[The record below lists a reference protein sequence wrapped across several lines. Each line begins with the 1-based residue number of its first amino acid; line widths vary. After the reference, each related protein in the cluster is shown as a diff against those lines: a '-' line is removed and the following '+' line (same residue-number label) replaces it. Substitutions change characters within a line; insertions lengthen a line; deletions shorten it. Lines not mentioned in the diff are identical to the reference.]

1 MIPLI
6 LRYLER
12 RHGDLRTGPARTAC
26 GKAAGLTGIC
36 LNVLLFA
43 AKLVIGLVSGSVAI
57 TADAVN
63 NLTDASGSVLTLL
76 GFRLAEKPADEDHP
90 FGHARVEYLTGL
102 AVAGL
107 ILLIGVELGK
117 SSVEKILHPAPVAF
131 SVPLAVVL
139 LLSIAVKLWMS
150 RFYRT
155 LGGRIESAALH
166 AAASDSRNDVISTAA
181 VLAACVIG
189 ALTGVHL
196 DGPMGLAVAAFIVWS
211 GVGVARETISP
222 LLGENA
228 DPVLVRSMVR
238 DVMDHELVLG
248 VHDVMVH
255 DYGPGQKFATLH
267 VEMDRREDPLVCHD
281 VIDNIE
287 REVLARHGVHLTI
300 HYDPLEMDDGE
311 TVAMRARV
319 TELLQELDPRLHM
332 HDFRMVR
339 GTDHTNLIFD
349 LVVPP
354 DLDRPT
360 LRRSIAK
367 AAEDLPGRCYCVVT
381 FDSPAFNSYDA

>member
-1 MIPLI
+1 MISQI
-6 LRYLER
+6 LRILAR
-12 RHGDLRTGPARTAC
+12 RHGDLSAGPARTAC
-26 GKAAGLTGIC
+26 GKTAGLIGIA
-36 LNVLLFA
+36 LNIGLFA
-43 AKLVIGLVSGSVAI
+43 AKLVIGLISGYVAI

-90 FGHARVEYLTGL
+90 FGHARVEYITGL
-102 AVAGL
+102 AVAAL

-117 SSVEKILHPAPVAF
+117 SSIEKILHPAPVAF
-131 SVPLAVVL
+131 SVPLALVL
-139 LLSIAVKLWMS
+139 LLSIAVKLWMA
-150 RFYRT
+150 RFNRV
-155 LGGRIESAALH
+155 LGRRIDSAALS

-211 GVGVARETISP
+211 GIGVARETISP

-228 DPVLVRSMVR
+228 DPALVKAVVE
-238 DVMDHELVLG
+238 DVMAHELVLG

-281 VIDNIE
+281 IIDNIE
-287 REVLARHGVHLTI
+287 REILTRHGIHLTI
-300 HYDPLEMDDGE
+300 HYDPLEMDDAE
-311 TVAMRARV
+311 TVEMRDRV
-319 TELLQELDPRLHM
+319 TALVSGLDPRLKM

-354 DLDRPT
+354 DLDRAE
-360 LRRSIAK
+360 LRRSIAG
-367 AAEDLPGRCYCVVT
+367 AAQTLPGKCYCVVT
-381 FDSPAFNSYDA
+381 FDSPAFNPN

>member
-1 MIPLI
+1 MISKI
-6 LRYLER
+6 LRILER
-12 RHGDLRTGPARTAC
+12 RHGDLSAGPARTAC
-26 GKAAGLTGIC
+26 GKTAGLIGIA
-36 LNVLLFA
+36 LNIALFA
-43 AKLVIGLVSGSVAI
+43 AKLVIGLLSGSVAI
-57 TADAVN
+57 AADAVN

-90 FGHARVEYLTGL
+90 FGHARVEYITGL
-102 AVAGL
+102 AVAAL

-131 SVPLAVVL
+131 SVPLVLIL

-150 RFYRT
+150 RFYRA
-155 LGGRIESAALH
+155 LGDRIDSSALG

-181 VLAACVIG
+181 VLTACIIG
-189 ALTGVHL
+189 TLTGVHL
-196 DGPMGLAVAAFIVWS
+196 DGVMGLAVAAFIVWS
-211 GVGVARETISP
+211 GIGVARETISP

-228 DPVLVRSMVR
+228 DPALVKAVVE
-238 DVMDHELVLG
+238 DVMTHELVLG

-281 VIDNIE
+281 IIDNIE
-287 REVLARHGVHLTI
+287 REILTRHGIHLTI
-300 HYDPLEMDDGE
+300 HYDPLEMDDSE
-311 TVAMRARV
+311 TVEMRDRV
-319 TELLQELDPRLHM
+319 SALVNGLDPRLKM

-339 GTDHTNLIFD
+339 GSDHTNLIFD

-354 DLDRPT
+354 DLDRT
-360 LRRSIAK
+360 ELRRSIAS
-367 AAEDLPGRCYCVVT
+367 AAEALPGKCYCVVT
-381 FDSPAFNSYDA
+381 FDSPAFDPG

>member
-1 MIPLI
+1 MIKRL
-6 LRYLER
+6 LLALER
-12 RHGDLRTGPARTAC
+12 RHGDLSAGPARTAC
-26 GKAAGLTGIC
+26 GKTAGLIGIG
-36 LNVLLFA
+36 LNAALFA
-43 AKLVIGLVSGSVAI
+43 AKLIIGLVSHSVSI

-63 NLTDASGSVLTLL
+63 NLSDASGSVLTLL

-102 AVAGL
+102 AVAAL

-117 SSVEKILHPAPVAF
+117 SSVEKILHPAPVLLT
-131 SVPLAVVL
+131 VPLAAVL
-139 LLSIAVKLWMS
+139 LLSVGVKLWMA

-155 LGGRIESAALH
+155 LGERIDSGTLLAAS
-166 AAASDSRNDVISTAA
+166 SDSRNDVISTAA

-196 DGPMGLAVAAFIVWS
+196 DGIMGLAVAAFIVWS

-228 DPVLVRSMVR
+228 DPAMVKAMVD
-238 DVMDHELVLG
+238 DVMAHELVLG

-281 VIDNIE
+281 IIDNIE
-287 REVLARHGVHLTI
+287 REILDRHGIHLTI
-300 HYDPLEMDDGE
+300 HYDPLEIDDAE
-311 TVAMRARV
+311 TVELRGRV
-319 TELLQELDPRLHM
+319 SEMVKALDPRLKM

-339 GTDHTNLIFD
+339 GADHTNLIFD
-349 LVVPP
+349 LVVPT
-354 DLDRPT
+354 DLDRQE

-367 AAEDLPGRCYCVVT
+367 AAQTLPGKCYCVVT
-381 FDSPAFNSYDA
+381 FDSPAFNPG

>member
-1 MIPLI
+1 MISWI
-6 LRYLER
+6 LRALER
-12 RHGDLRTGPARTAC
+12 RHGELSAGPARTAC
-26 GKAAGLTGIC
+26 GKAAGLIGIC
-36 LNVLLFA
+36 LNIALFG
-43 AKLVIGLVSGSVAI
+43 AKLAIGLLSGSVSI

-117 SSVEKILHPAPVAF
+117 SSIKKILHPVPVAF
-131 SVPLAVVL
+131 SVPLALVL
-139 LLSIAVKLWMS
+139 LLSIGVKLWMA
-150 RFYRT
+150 RFNRV
-155 LGGRIESAALH
+155 LGRRIDSAALG

-181 VLAACVIG
+181 VFLACVIG

-228 DPVLVRSMVR
+228 DPALVKAVVTDVL
-238 DVMDHELVLG
+238 DHELVQG

-287 REVLARHGVHLTI
+287 REVLTRHGIHLTI
-300 HYDPLEMDDGE
+300 HYDPLEMDDEE
-311 TVAMRARV
+311 TVRLRAQV
-319 TELLQELDPRLHM
+319 TEMIGALDPRLKM

-339 GTDHTNLIFD
+339 GSDHTNLIFD
-349 LVVPP
+349 LVVPR

-360 LRRSIAK
+360 LRRAIAK
-367 AAEDLPGRCYCVVT
+367 AAEELPGRCYCVVT
-381 FDSPAFNSYDA
+381 FDSPAFNPN